1 MPACLRA
8 WRVFALTIAV
18 LTALALALSL
28 STAFAPSANAVT
40 ERRLHEIS
48 NAFQVA
54 RNQKGDPYRWGA
66 NGPYRFDCSGLTQF
80 SYGRAGLYL
89 PRTSDAQARYARR
102 IKKRGLQK
110 GDLMFFHRGGGVYH
124 VGIFAGWDGHGRR
137 LVLHAPSPGERV
149 HTSTI
154 WTRSWFAGTLRGR

>member
-1 MPACLRA
+1 MPACLRPS
-8 WRVFALTIAV
+8 RVFALTIAV

-28 STAFAPSANAVT
+28 STSFAPSANAVA
-40 ERRLHEIS
+40 ERRLRKIA

-102 IKKRGLQK
+102 IRKQNLRE
-110 GDLMFFHRGGGVYH
+110 GDLMFFHSGGKVYH
-124 VGIFAGWDGHGRR
+124 VGIFAGWNGDGRR
-137 LVLHAPSPGERV
+137 LVLHASSPGTRV
-149 HTSTI
+149 HTSTT
-154 WTRSWFAGTLRGR
+154 WTRTWFGGTLRGR